1 MIKKNAMVY
10 VDEVAETLGIA
21 NDTAYKIIK
30 KLNEDLT
37 SMGYV
42 VVAGRLPRKFW
53 EEKFYGGPDALYEND
68 QNEKGKEVAICQ

>member
-68 QNEKGKEVAICQ
+68 QNEKRKEVAICQ